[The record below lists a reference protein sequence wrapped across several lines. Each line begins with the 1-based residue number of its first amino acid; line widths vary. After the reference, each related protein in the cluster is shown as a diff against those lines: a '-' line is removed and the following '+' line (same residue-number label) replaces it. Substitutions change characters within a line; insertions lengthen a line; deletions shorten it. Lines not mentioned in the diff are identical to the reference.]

1 MIRFVPP
8 KDSFSGR
15 ALARLGHALG
25 LRSETVYS
33 RAIVLSALAF
43 LALGALSAVV
53 VWNAVFRQF
62 DLADEQEA
70 RATAS
75 AVQQFLADK
84 VAGEPRPPSAAELA
98 EVAALLGRQ
107 VFLRDKGQGQSG
119 AENPGGVLVRKLP
132 EGMVEASFADASGT
146 KEVTVSGRRSFYETG
161 AKAARFFLLGLVL
174 AAGLMLL
181 LMLFIVDR
189 TILRRIQSLA
199 EEVESEKDEE
209 RLPVKLEFTGDD
221 ELAGLARSIEELATL
236 VQSAEREYRYV
247 VEDQMESICRF
258 NANRE
263 ITFSNRTFEALCQH
277 APQGRRPLLADCL
290 DASTLTLLHDQM
302 AGLRPSSS
310 AASFTHVIRKGGVAP
325 LWLRS
330 TLRGSFSEDG
340 SLSGGQWIAADVT
353 TEVRAQRKLQH
364 SERQLQALSAR
375 LMNLQDEERRRIA
388 RDLHDS
394 TAQSLSALEMNTSL
408 LESMATDEK
417 MRKLAADTATI
428 SRQVCQELRN
438 ISYLLH
444 PPLLDEKGLVFAIR
458 WFADGF
464 TKRNTIPVFLNL
476 PEDFPRLRADE
487 ETALFRI
494 VQEALSN
501 IYRHAGA
508 TKAWITMWRED
519 EGMVA
524 LEIRDNGEGLP
535 EGFSLAQSSGVG
547 LAGMRERMKQLGGT
561 LEVDSSPYGV
571 SVKCRLAATGTEK
584 NFSHSRVCE
593 TAEGASRRQINT
605 DGGG

>member
-53 VWNAVFRQF
+53 VWIAVFRQF

-75 AVQQFLADK
+75 AVQQFLATK
-84 VAGEPRPPSAAELA
+84 VPGEPRLPSAAELA

-107 VFLRDKGQGQSG
+107 VFLRDKGQGQSD
-119 AENPGGVLVRKLP
+119 AESPGGVLVRKLP

-236 VQSAEREYRYV
+236 VQSAEREYRHV

-258 NANRE
+258 NVRRE
-263 ITFSNRTFEALCQH
+263 ITFSNRTFDTLCER
-277 APQGRRPLLADCL
+277 APQGRRPALADCL
-290 DASTLTLLHDQM
+290 DVSTRRLLNDQL
-302 AGLRPSSS
+302 AGLSPSSS
-310 AASFTHVIRKGGVAP
+310 SASFTHVIRKVGAAP
-325 LWLRS
+325 VWLRS
-330 TLRGSFSEDG
+330 TLRGNFSEDG
-340 SLSGGQWIAADVT
+340 SLSGGQWIASDVT

-408 LESMATDEK
+408 LGSMATDEK
-417 MRKLAADTATI
+417 TRKLAAETAAI

-444 PPLLDEKGLVFAIR
+444 PPLLEEEGLIFAIR
-458 WFADGF
+458 WFSDGF
-464 TKRNTIPVFLNL
+464 TKRNSIPVFLDL
-476 PEDFPRLRADE
+476 PEDFPRLGAEE

-508 TKAWITMWRED
+508 TKAWITLWREED
-519 EGMVA
+519 GKVA
-524 LEIRDNGEGLP
+524 LEVRDNGEGLP
-535 EGFSLAQSSGVG
+535 EGFSFNTSVGVG
-547 LAGMRERMKQLGGT
+547 LAGMRERMKQLGGA

-571 SVKCRLAATGTEK
+571 SVKCRLGATGTEK
-584 NFSHSRVCE
+584 NFSHSRVWE
-593 TAEGASRRQINT
+593 TAEDEVRRQMKE

>member
-75 AVQQFLADK
+75 AVQQFLAAK
-84 VAGEPRPPSAAELA
+84 VPGEPRPPSAAELA
-98 EVAALLGRQ
+98 EAAALLGRQ

-161 AKAARFFLLGLVL
+161 AKAARFFILGLVL

-236 VQSAEREYRYV
+236 VQSAEREYRHV

-258 NANRE
+258 NIRRE
-263 ITFSNRTFEALCQH
+263 ITFSNRTFETLCER
-277 APQGRRPLLADCL
+277 APQGRRPALAECL
-290 DASTLTLLHDQM
+290 DLSTLTLLHDQLG
-302 AGLRPSSS
+302 GLSPSSS
-310 AASFTHVIRKGGVAP
+310 SASFTHVIRKGGVAP
-325 LWLRS
+325 VWLRS
-330 TLRGSFSEDG
+330 TLRGNFSEDG
-340 SLSGGQWIAADVT
+340 SLSGGQWIASDVT

-417 MRKLAADTATI
+417 TRKLAAETAAI

-464 TKRNTIPVFLNL
+464 TKRNSIPVFLDF
-476 PEDFPRLRADE
+476 PEDFPRLGAEE

-508 TKAWITMWRED
+508 TKAWITLWREED
-519 EGMVA
+519 GKVA

-535 EGFSLAQSSGVG
+535 EGFSFNTSVGVG
-547 LAGMRERMKQLGGT
+547 LAGMRERMKQLGGA

-571 SVKCRLAATGTEK
+571 SVKCRLGATEPEK
-584 NFSHSRVCE
+584 SNSH
-593 TAEGASRRQINT
+593 G
-605 DGGG
+605 

>member
-53 VWNAVFRQF
+53 VWIAVFWQF

-236 VQSAEREYRYV
+236 VQSAEREYRHV

-258 NANRE
+258 NIRRE
-263 ITFSNRTFEALCQH
+263 ITFSNRTFETLCER
-277 APQGRRPLLADCL
+277 APQGRRPALAECL
-290 DASTLTLLHDQM
+290 DLSTLTLLHDQLG
-302 AGLRPSSS
+302 GLSPSSS
-310 AASFTHVIRKGGVAP
+310 SASFTHVIRKGGVAP
-325 LWLRS
+325 VWLRS
-330 TLRGSFSEDG
+330 TLRGNFSEDG
-340 SLSGGQWIAADVT
+340 SLSGGQWIASDVT

-417 MRKLAADTATI
+417 TRKLAAETAAI

-464 TKRNTIPVFLNL
+464 TKRNSIPVFLDF
-476 PEDFPRLRADE
+476 PEDFPRLGAEE

-508 TKAWITMWRED
+508 TKAWITLWREED
-519 EGMVA
+519 GKVA

-535 EGFSLAQSSGVG
+535 EGFSFNTSVGVG
-547 LAGMRERMKQLGGT
+547 LAGMRERMKQLGGA

-571 SVKCRLAATGTEK
+571 SVKCRLGATGTEK
-584 NFSHSRVCE
+584 NFSH
-593 TAEGASRRQINT
+593 G
-605 DGGG
+605 

>member
-1 MIRFVPP
+1 
-8 KDSFSGR
+8 
-15 ALARLGHALG
+15 
-25 LRSETVYS
+25 
-33 RAIVLSALAF
+33 
-43 LALGALSAVV
+43 
-53 VWNAVFRQF
+53 
-62 DLADEQEA
+62 
-70 RATAS
+70 
-75 AVQQFLADK
+75 VQQFLAAK
-84 VAGEPRPPSAAELA
+84 VPGEPRPPSAAELA
-98 EVAALLGRQ
+98 EAAALLGRQ

-161 AKAARFFLLGLVL
+161 AKAARFFILGLVL

-236 VQSAEREYRYV
+236 VQSAEREYRHV

-258 NANRE
+258 NIRRE
-263 ITFSNRTFEALCQH
+263 ITFSNRTFETLCER
-277 APQGRRPLLADCL
+277 APQGRRPALAECL
-290 DASTLTLLHDQM
+290 DLSTLTLLHDQLG
-302 AGLRPSSS
+302 GLSPSSS
-310 AASFTHVIRKGGVAP
+310 SASFTHVIRKGGVAP
-325 LWLRS
+325 VWLRS
-330 TLRGSFSEDG
+330 TLRGNFSEDG
-340 SLSGGQWIAADVT
+340 SLSGGQWIASDVT

-364 SERQLQALSAR
+364 SERQLQALSSR

-417 MRKLAADTATI
+417 TRKLAAETAAI

-444 PPLLDEKGLVFAIR
+444 PPLLEEEGLIFAIR
-458 WFADGF
+458 WFSDGF
-464 TKRNTIPVFLNL
+464 TKRNSIPVFLDL
-476 PEDFPRLRADE
+476 PEDFPRLGAEE

-519 EGMVA
+519 EGMVV

-535 EGFSLAQSSGVG
+535 EGFSFNTSVGVG
-547 LAGMRERMKQLGGT
+547 LAGMRERMKQLGGA

-571 SVKCRLAATGTEK
+571 SVKCRLGATGTEE
-584 NFSHSRVCE
+584 NFSH
-593 TAEGASRRQINT
+593 G
-605 DGGG
+605 